1 MCSRSTE
8 TLEKKSVSNANS
20 HDHKRYLSLP
30 CMSRLDW
37 AQYIFFRN
45 GNSSRYMTM
54 FIAVFITHN
63 VVTNTKKNN
72 SVSETSTK
80 SSIDNSIAE

>member
-1 MCSRSTE
+1 
-8 TLEKKSVSNANS
+8 
-20 HDHKRYLSLP
+20 
-30 CMSRLDW
+30 LDW

-54 FIAVFITHN
+54 FIAVFITHK